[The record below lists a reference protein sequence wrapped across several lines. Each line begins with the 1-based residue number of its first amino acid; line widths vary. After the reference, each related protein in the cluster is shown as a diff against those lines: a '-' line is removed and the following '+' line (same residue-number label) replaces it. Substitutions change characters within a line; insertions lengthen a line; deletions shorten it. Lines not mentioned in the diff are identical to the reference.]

1 MRTRLAA
8 CAAAVLVTAGLA
20 TAAAPTATAEPI
32 DVPGAELLDGYLGNC
47 LALVPGH
54 VDLGTTAVDLDV
66 RILLHGASQ
75 ATAESAVASMR
86 KAYEPIGITVKPSY
100 ETVSFTGNQAESLI
114 ERAKAPYGGVRPAG
128 IDIVYVLSQQDV
140 TGGAYGG
147 SLAGLADCLGGV
159 RFPDRAFAVGEV
171 AADPQSEQTGST
183 MGHEIGHLL
192 GAHHQYASPE
202 GLLATQ
208 PNVLTLMSPD
218 VGLAALRFST
228 LEAAVV
234 KGYSARYAR

>member
-8 CAAAVLVTAGLA
+8 CAAVLVTAGLA

-32 DVPGAELLDGYLGNC
+32 DVPGATLLDDSLGSC

-54 VDLGTTAVDLDV
+54 LQLTNDPVDLDV
-66 RILLHGASQ
+66 RILLDGATQ
-75 ATAESAVASMR
+75 ETAAAAVTSMR
-86 KAYEPIGITVKPSY
+86 KAYEPIGITVRPSY
-100 ETVSFTGNQAESLI
+100 ETVSFTGSQAESLI
-114 ERAKAPYGGVRPAG
+114 EQAKAHYGGVRPDG
-128 IDIVYVLSQQDV
+128 IEVVYVLTSEDV
-140 TGGAYGG
+140 TGGAY
-147 SLAGLADCLGGV
+147 SSALAGLADCIGGV
-159 RFPDRAFAVGEV
+159 RYDDRAFAVGEV
-171 AADPQSEQTGST
+171 SDDEANEITGST

-202 GLLATQ
+202 GLLASR
-208 PNVLTLMSPD
+208 PNVLSLMSPD

-234 KGYSARYAR
+234 GGYTARYAR